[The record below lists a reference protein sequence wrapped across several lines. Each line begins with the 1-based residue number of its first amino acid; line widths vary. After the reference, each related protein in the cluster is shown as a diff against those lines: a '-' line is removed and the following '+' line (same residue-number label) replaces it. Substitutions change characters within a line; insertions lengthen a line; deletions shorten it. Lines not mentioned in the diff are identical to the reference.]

1 MLNSW
6 NWVQNPIT
14 FPCFQPILVFSPW
27 FVDGILN
34 IYIDSWFIGKLKNIE
49 IDIVIVDIV
58 KAILKNIDIDID
70 KGIWQNIDIDID
82 TAIIKISI

>member
-1 MLNSW
+1 M
-6 NWVQNPIT
+6 QNQIILAR
-14 FPCFQPILVFSPW
+14 FQPILVFFPL
-27 FVDGILN
+27 FVDGILKICIN
-34 IYIDSWFIGKLKNIE
+34 GWFIGKLKNIE